1 MANDMK
7 KGKPMKIE
15 IYNEEDRLKVAAILV
30 RNGYT
35 VRQTKEKRAPNGK
48 SYLYFLIVEKEGEGN
63 DGSQ

>member
-1 MANDMK
+1 
-7 KGKPMKIE
+7 MKIE

-48 SYLYFLIVEKEGEGN
+48 SYLYFLIAEKEGEEN